1 MTAEEVV
8 DGIQR
13 ATFGLVLQHQ
23 VDVWLDRYLRD
34 QVGSGLHQVLFRSGR
49 VAAVYGCRLDD
60 GRDVALKVH
69 RRGADLAH
77 LTAAV
82 KAQRHLAARGY
93 PCPRPVHGP
102 TVEDGRVVVAETL
115 LSEGELADATEPAV
129 RWALVAGLAEQ
140 IELLRP
146 LAADSVLGGSLR
158 AGAPAWA
165 RYEQGPWPVPHDPI
179 FDFTHRPERFG
190 WVDDLAGEAAGVL
203 TGFGSRGLLGPDV
216 IGHSDWYDGNVL
228 VRPAEGSIGEGG
240 GSVGEVVVSG
250 AFDWDSLAARPEA
263 VLVGMCAGSYTAG
276 GSANAAAPTVAHV
289 AALLEDYQRAR
300 PGFLV
305 GEQWA
310 SAAAT
315 ACWVM
320 TYNARCELVFLD
332 PGAEPAPGSAL
343 RALVV
348 AGRGYLDLAI

>member
-8 DGIQR
+8 DGIER
-13 ATFGLVLQHQ
+13 ATFGPVPQHE
-23 VDVWLDRYLRD
+23 VDAWLDRYLRD
-34 QVGSGLHQVLFRSGR
+34 QVGSGLRQVLFRAGR

-77 LTAAV
+77 LAAAV
-82 KAQRHLAARGY
+82 QAQRHLAARGY

-129 RWALVAGLAEQ
+129 RRALVAGLAEQ
-140 IELLRP
+140 IDLLRP
-146 LAADSVLGGSLR
+146 LAADPVLGGPLR

-165 RYEQGPWPVPHDPI
+165 RYEEGPWPVPHDPI

-203 TGFGSRGLLGPDV
+203 NGFGSRGLLGSDV

-228 VRPAEGSIGEGG
+228 LRPAEAGEDG

-250 AFDWDSLAARPEA
+250 AFDWDSLTARPEA

-276 GSANAAAPTVAHV
+276 GSANAAAPTVAQV
-289 AALLEDYQRAR
+289 AAFLEDYQRAR
-300 PGFLV
+300 PGFVV

-310 SAAAT
+310 AAAA

-320 TYNARCELVFLD
+320 TYNARCEVCFL
-332 PGAEPAPGSAL
+332 GLEAEPEPGSAL
-343 RALVV
+343 GALVV